1 VKSAILGLAA
11 AFAAAVAVAG
21 QARVWAQDGPSSAPS
36 SKEDEAV
43 ARCAAST
50 PAHRDAE
57 DALRALNQR
66 IEGLAASASP
76 AEALEDLHGLLR
88 MECFRLAA
96 AENPRLPETDS
107 SPSLKEWWDED
118 RGGGFNW
125 LASYLSLPELGFLQ
139 DPLLHVILP
148 PDVRKTLDLTT
159 DPTHPLR
166 SLLCPRRDD
175 SSCGASTRGWK
186 RRANEHFE
194 GYPAWEAKFM
204 ATSEDDEAVP
214 PSAESISRT
223 CEAGVSSLPD
233 ARRYQDWRICVEQDR
248 PKRVAL
254 PLGEFQ
260 APRAGW
266 VIVNGRRGH
275 HEFCDTTSAFDLATG
290 SVFMHER
297 CSSLVLKWD
306 AEAYGA
312 VHKPVRT
319 EKVRRGTVMVES
331 LREAFWMM
339 LLRGE
344 TEEVQVASLYV
355 PLPAGFTPRVT
366 PPLKWTDGPVTTWTN
381 TAQTYLAWRW
391 VRRADTSLVGNLIWP
406 NSADA
411 AEDHAASLLAIA
423 EESLVDECPAARP
436 VAPGALR
443 ASKTSRVDDAFDERF
458 AYERLADLD
467 SDYRESFAKW
477 SAMPACGRAPANK

>member
-21 QARVWAQDGPSSAPS
+21 PARVWAQDGPSSAPS
-36 SKEDEAV
+36 SKEGEAV
-43 ARCAAST
+43 ARCGAST

-57 DALRALNQR
+57 AALRALDQR
-66 IEGLAASASP
+66 IEGLVASASP
-76 AEALEDLHGLLR
+76 ADAIKELHALLR
-88 MECFRLAA
+88 LECFRLAA

-118 RGGGFNW
+118 SGGGFNW
-125 LASYLSLPELGFLQ
+125 LASYLSLPGFGPVQ
-139 DPLLHVILP
+139 DPLLHVIVP

-159 DPTHPLR
+159 APKHPLR

-194 GYPAWEAKFM
+194 AYPAWEAKWLP
-204 ATSEDDEAVP
+204 ATEDDEAVP
-214 PSAESISRT
+214 ASVESISRT
-223 CEAGVSSLPD
+223 CEAVVSSSPE
-233 ARRYQDWRICVEQDR
+233 ARRYQDWRICVEKER

-275 HEFCDTTSAFDLATG
+275 YEFCDTTSAFDLATG
-290 SVFMHER
+290 SVFIHDR
-297 CSSLVLKWD
+297 CRSLVLEWD

-355 PLPAGFTPRVT
+355 PLPAGFAPRVT
-366 PPLKWTDGPVTTWTN
+366 PPLEWTEGGVSTWSN
-381 TAQTYLAWRW
+381 TGQTSLTWRW
-391 VRRADTSLVGNLIWP
+391 VRRADTSLVGRLTWP
-406 NSADA
+406 ISADA
-411 AEDHAASLLAIA
+411 AEAHAASLLAIA
-423 EESLVDECPAARP
+423 EESFVEECPAARP
-436 VAPGALR
+436 VAPAALR
-443 ASKTSRVDDAFDERF
+443 TSKTSRVDDVSDERF
-458 AYERLADLD
+458 ANERLADLD
-467 SDYRESFAKW
+467 SDYRESFGKW
-477 SAMPACGRAPANK
+477 NAMPACSRAPADT